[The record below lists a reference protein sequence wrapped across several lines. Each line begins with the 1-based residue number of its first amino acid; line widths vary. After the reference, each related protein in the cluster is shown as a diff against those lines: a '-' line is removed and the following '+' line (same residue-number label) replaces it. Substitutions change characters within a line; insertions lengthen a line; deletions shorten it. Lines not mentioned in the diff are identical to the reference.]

1 MVINLLILS
10 KQKMVR
16 SLGHAMPFVL
26 HAMPFVLHAILLILH
41 AMLFVLHAM
50 LFVFPI
56 SISILDW
63 ILVIGGR

>member
-26 HAMPFVLHAILLILH
+26 YAILLILH
-41 AMLFVLHAM
+41 AMLFLLHAL